1 MKYDIN
7 PREINASL
15 CPDLATDMYTWCSND
30 LGAIGSKGGPGLPLG
45 WRCCRLVVCLGDF
58 LRRQAPI
65 Y

>member
-7 PREINASL
+7 PRETNASL
-15 CPDLATDMYTWCSND
+15 CPDLATEMYTWCSND
-30 LGAIGSKGGPGLPLG
+30 LGAIGSNGGPGLP
-45 WRCCRLVVCLGDF
+45 RCCRCCRRLIGDF